1 MDTDDLTENAYEILP
16 YTHEVNE
23 FLWVEFGSMCR
34 NYKNE
39 DEYLNG
45 LLNYTI
51 DIKNSPDEFSDA
63 WNLEE
68 NIETKELLKIEE
80 KIRNVLSIP
89 LEKRQQ
95 SMFFSDDNDIEE
107 DIEDMFPT
115 AEGMCNGCDLI
126 LPLNDL
132 GLCDDCAGKLERDL
146 IRNRDWDY
154 SVSGFGLPT
163 SEREGLR
170 KKVIKTFGDKLELIA
185 QDKRGKKK
193 PKHNIKKER
202 KIKPAANKSLVMNE
216 YQRC

>member
-16 YTHEVNE
+16 FTHEINE

-34 NYKNE
+34 DYKNE

-51 DIKNSPDEFSDA
+51 EIKNDPDEFIDA

-68 NIETKELLKIEE
+68 NIKIKDLTKIEE
-80 KIRNVLSIP
+80 KIRSVLSIP
-89 LEKRQQ
+89 FEKRKE
-95 SMFFSDDNDIEE
+95 STFYSDEIEE
-107 DIEDMFPT
+107 NIKDMFSSV
-115 AEGMCNGCDLI
+115 EGMCNGCDLN

-154 SVSGFGLPT
+154 SVSAFGLPK
-163 SEREGLR
+163 SEQEGLR
-170 KKVIKTFGDKLELIA
+170 KQVIKTHGDKLELISP
-185 QDKRGKKK
+185 DKPRKKNLKSRKKK
-193 PKHNIKKER
+193 GQK
-202 KIKPAANKSLVMNE
+202 NKNS
-216 YQRC
+216 R